1 MSIEAKDLKL
11 MRGNY
16 VLVTFDE
23 TETGFGKDYIG
34 KVDAIQRAKIM
45 VEGDLHW
52 HPIDKIKPVAIS
64 PDILLKCGFVFNRN
78 NELCIEINDIASHL
92 ELMSGA
98 GGFYYPSI
106 TQTPQGDEERT
117 VYFNRIDSLHQL
129 QNLIH
134 SLTGSELNVNF

>member
-1 MSIEAKDLKL
+1 MIQAKDLKL

-34 KVDAIQRAKIM
+34 KVDAIQRTKIM

-64 PDILLKCGFVFNRN
+64 PDILLKCGFEMPSKILNLYNDWFIYDNGGIFYIQ
-78 NELCIEINDIASHL
+78 IEKQGAS
-92 ELMSGA
+92 E
-98 GGFYYPSI
+98 YI
-106 TQTPQGDEERT
+106 CERLKVECT
-117 VYFNRIDSLHQL
+117 YLHQL
-129 QNLIH
+129 QNLYH
-134 SLTGSELNVNF
+134 SLTGSELNINF